1 MEILKKRIFLLT
13 SLLGFLKKRVLD
25 FAINYLWNFEESE
38 VRETKEIQLFFR
50 LRPLLG
56 FLKKRVLDFA
66 INYLWNFEESEV
78 RETKKNMISLQLFS
92 FSTFGNLGVDFSI
105 NRTNVS
111 ERLPILRSYTTFV
124 YKFWLTMR
132 YKTSLKYAIA
142 MPLHQAH
149 WHLQLQEFTLF
160 KSERGPAKNPSSL
173 GSLF

>member
-1 MEILKKRIFLLT
+1 M
-13 SLLGFLKKRVLD
+13 
-25 FAINYLWNFEESE
+25 
-38 VRETKEIQLFFR
+38 
-50 LRPLLG
+50 
-56 FLKKRVLDFA
+56 DFA

-105 NRTNVS
+105 NRTKVS

-132 YKTSLKYAIA
+132 YKTSLKCAIA

-173 GSLF
+173 GSLFQYVRKIFQKTNVSYPLMHTRSCAYQELKNVFRNILRTY